1 MSILGVAYYF
11 GGAFLMLS
19 GMAGGVF
26 CIFTCGYTCANI
38 VRYRSEHDG
47 SIDLVE
53 VLRQMSPK
61 SKQTDNDEDLEV
73 EYILTQDQEEIE
85 IIGDNYNDIEIV

>member
-1 MSILGVAYYF
+1 MSVLGAAYYF

-47 SIDLVE
+47 ELDFVG

-61 SKQTDNDEDLEV
+61 SKK
-73 EYILTQDQEEIE
+73 IMMKI
-85 IIGDNYNDIEIV
+85 